1 MLARGKPGCRVA
13 RWEIKFVFPLLCFI
27 GVAFSFCTTGFAQT
41 RDLVVTPVNS
51 GDHLV
56 LAGHHP
62 AWASVQNDRGAV
74 PADLPLEQLA
84 LVLSRPPEVQ
94 QAFDQYLSDLQNPAS
109 VNYHHWLTPVEVG
122 ERFGASQN
130 DINAIQAWLQSQN
143 LTVSSVANNRVVIRF
158 SGSASA
164 IATTFGAE
172 MHYFL
177 VGGEQRVSISSEPQI
192 PAALAGIIKSVIGL
206 STPEVH
212 PFSQA
217 GLVQVPTRNPTGNS
231 AGGVSPDFTTSGG
244 SHYLFPAD
252 FATIYNASVANIT
265 GAGQTIAIIGLA
277 RVYDQDILNFEALSG
292 LAAKTENV
300 MIAKNGTDPGAP
312 MTSPPS
318 SGTPPAAQTEATL
331 DVTRV
336 ISIAPGATVDLVI
349 SANTGMVS
357 GLDLAVEDVVDANP
371 SFANIMSLSFGG
383 CENQNGQSGVN
394 FFDTLFGAA
403 AMEGIAVFVSSGD
416 SGAAECDAHFA
427 TPPATQILSP
437 NFMCSSSH
445 ATCVGGT
452 EFADFSNPSQYW
464 SGSNSSTYGS
474 ALSYIPE
481 GAWNEPLNSSNQP
494 QVAGTGGGVS
504 AFIPTPTWQVGTG
517 VPGTAGR
524 YTPDISFSA
533 SVHDGYFA
541 CMAAYGACGPLNGN
555 FYFIYIAGT
564 SASVQDMAGVA
575 ALLNQKAGSA
585 QGELNENLYRLA
597 ATPSNNVFHDVT
609 VASSGVASCA
619 LTTPSMCNNSAPGPS
634 GLAGGL
640 SGYAVGTGYDEAT
653 GLGSINVANLL
664 ANWTGAAT
672 TTTVTSSL
680 NPFASG
686 ASVTLA
692 ATVTTIGPTVPTGQV
707 NFFDGATQ
715 LGIGTL
721 NGSGSATLV
730 TSSLTSLGQH
740 SITAFYNGD
749 TTNGSSTSPALTVTV
764 GAATFALAENSPTS
778 QTISSAQSAT
788 YTLTVTPNG
797 SYTSLV
803 TFTCSIVPSSG
814 TCMFSS
820 PTVTP
825 DASVATTMLT
835 ISGAQAS
842 APNFKLKDEG
852 AHRLPAL
859 YGFWVFLELASMLL
873 FLRGNKYSLA
883 RLKRLSL
890 PGALLLATLI
900 MAGCGA
906 SSSTTDTST
915 NTPVSQTYQIMVT
928 ASALASG
935 SGSSASQSQTQT
947 VSLTVQ

>member
-1 MLARGKPGCRVA
+1 VLARGKPGCRVA
-13 RWEIKFVFPLLCFI
+13 RRKVKFVFPLLCFFA
-27 GVAFSFCTTGFAQT
+27 GTFSFCTTGFAQP
-41 RDLVVTPVNS
+41 RDLVVTPLNS
-51 GDHLV
+51 GIRLA

-62 AWASVQNDRGAV
+62 AWASVQNDLGAV
-74 PADLPLEQLA
+74 PADLPFEQLA

-94 QAFDQYLSDLQNPAS
+94 RAFDQYLSDLQDPAS
-109 VNYHHWLTPVEVG
+109 ANYHHWLTPVEVG

-130 DINAIQAWLQSQN
+130 DTNAIQAWLQSQN

-164 IATTFGAE
+164 IATAFGAE
-172 MHYFL
+172 IHYFL
-177 VGGEQRVSISSEPQI
+177 VGGEQRVSITSEPQI
-192 PAALAGIIKSVIGL
+192 PAALGGIIKSVSGL
-206 STPEVH
+206 STPDVH
-212 PFSQA
+212 PLSQA
-217 GLVQVPTRNPTGNS
+217 GLVQVTTRNLTGNS

-265 GAGQTIAIIGLA
+265 GAGQTIAIIGLS

-292 LAAKTENV
+292 LAAKTETV
-300 MIAKNGTDPGAP
+300 VIAKNGTDPGAP
-312 MTSPPS
+312 MSSPPS
-318 SGTPPAAQTEATL
+318 SGAASAAQTEATL

-336 ISIAPGATVDLVI
+336 TSIAPGANIDLVI

-383 CENQNGQSGVN
+383 CESQNGQAGVN

-403 AMEGIAVFVSSGD
+403 AMEGISVFVSSGD
-416 SGAAECDAHFA
+416 SAAAGCDTHFA
-427 TPPATQILSP
+427 APPATQILSP

-452 EFADFSNPSQYW
+452 EFADFSSPGTYW

-524 YTPDISFSA
+524 YTPDVSFSG

-541 CMAAYGACGPLNGN
+541 CMAAYGACGPQNGI

-564 SASVQDMAGVA
+564 SAAVQDMAGVA

-585 QGELNENLYRLA
+585 QGELNANLYRLA

-619 LTTPSMCNNSAPGPS
+619 LTTPSMCNNSTPGPS

-664 ANWTGAAT
+664 ANWTGSAT

-680 NPFASG
+680 NSISSG
-686 ASVTLA
+686 TSVTLA
-692 ATVTTIGPTVPTGQV
+692 AAVTTIGPTAPTGTV
-707 NFFDGATQ
+707 IFYDGATQ
-715 LGIGTL
+715 LGTGTL

-740 SITAFYNGD
+740 AVTAFYHGD
-749 TTNGSSTSPALTVTV
+749 ATNGASTSPALTETV
-764 GAATFALAENSPTS
+764 SAATFTLALNSPTN
-778 QTISSAQSAT
+778 QTISSGQSAT
-788 YTLTVTPNG
+788 YTLMVTPNG

-820 PTVTP
+820 PSVTP
-825 DASVATTMLT
+825 NANVATTMLT

-842 APNFKLKDEG
+842 APSFTFKDG
-852 AHRLPAL
+852 GVRRAPPL
-859 YGFWVFLELASMLL
+859 YAIWILIELVSMLL
-873 FLRGNKYSLA
+873 LLPGSKSGLV

-890 PGALLLATLI
+890 PGALLATLI

-906 SSSTTDTST
+906 SSSMTDTPT
-915 NTPVSQTYQIMVT
+915 NTPVSQNYQITVT
-928 ASALASG
+928 ASAPAST
-935 SGSSASQSQTQT
+935 SGTSASQSQTQT